1 MNDKI
6 WQIIEQAVQSFENT
20 QETPRL
26 LVLGATKVGKSSL
39 INAIFDKKLQAVNT
53 TESTTRKF
61 TTHEYAMDGTTILI
75 TDSPGYGEI
84 GHDEQYSRQVVTEAE
99 TAHAVTLVLKADE
112 NGYERDRR
120 IIGNAG
126 RDPDFFLEKPLLIAL
141 NQIDKVKP
149 TREWNPPYEWETPP
163 SDSDREKV
171 RNIKEKVSLVKS
183 QFKSVVGNRQ
193 MIVVPTMSDE
203 EEGTISGIDRPTMSD
218 KEEGTIFGIDR
229 FRLCLVEILPETAKY
244 HFARTAKLAEKAT
257 REILDRLD
265 READKIIKGAA
276 ASAAGV
282 VLVNPVP
289 ASDIAVLAPLQV
301 GMIIKLGAIYGK
313 TIDRNSAIEI
323 ISTLGAGLA
332 ARTVFQGVISLIP
345 GIKNVLGPPYAATA
359 TYGIGR
365 AAKAYFKGQGVPSS
379 GELRGE
385 VERELL
391 SQQKLLS
398 DKREG

>member
-6 WQIIEQAVQSFENT
+6 QQMIEQVIEQAVRGFEHT
-20 QETPRL
+20 QEDPHI
-26 LVLGATKVGKSSL
+26 LVLGATGVGKSSL
-39 INAIFDKKLQAVNT
+39 INAIFGEKLQAVNPVG
-53 TESTTRKF
+53 STTREF
-61 TTHEYAMDGTTILI
+61 TTHEYEMGGTIILI

-84 GHDEQYSRQVVTEAE
+84 GHDEQYSRQVVTKAA

-126 RDPDFFLEKPLLIAL
+126 RDPDFSLEKPLLISL

-149 TREWNPPYEWETPP
+149 IREWSPPYEWETPP
-163 SDSDREKV
+163 ADSDMGKV
-171 RNIKEKVSLVKS
+171 RNIKEKVSLVKN

-203 EEGTISGIDRPTMSD
+203 EEGTI
-218 KEEGTIFGIDR
+218 FGVDR
-229 FRLCLVEILPETAKY
+229 FKLCLLEILPETTKFR
-244 HFARTAKLAEKAT
+244 FARTAKLAEKAT
-257 REILDRLD
+257 KEVLRGLD

-276 ASAAGV
+276 ALAAGG

-289 ASDIAVLAPLQV
+289 ASDIAVLAPLQI

-313 TIDRNSAIEI
+313 TIDRNSAMEVIT
-323 ISTLGAGLA
+323 TLGLGVAV
-332 ARTVFQGVISLIP
+332 RTVFQGVILIIP
-345 GIKNVLGPPYAATA
+345 GVKNVLGPPVAAAA

-365 AAKAYFKGQGVPSS
+365 AAKSYFKGQGVPSS
-379 GELRGE
+379 EELRVE

>member
-6 WQIIEQAVQSFENT
+6 WQIIEQAVHSFENT

-39 INAIFDKKLQAVNT
+39 INAIFDEKLQAVNT
-53 TESTTRKF
+53 IESTTREF
-61 TTHEYAMDGTTILI
+61 TTHEYAMDGTPILI

-84 GHDEQYSRQVVTEAE
+84 GYDEQYSRQVVTEAG

-112 NGYERDRR
+112 NGYERDLR

-126 RDPDFFLEKPLLIAL
+126 RDPDFFLEKPLLIVL

-149 TREWNPPYEWETPP
+149 TREWNPPYEWETPL

-183 QFKSVVGNRQ
+183 QFKSVVGKRR

-203 EEGTISGIDRPTMSD
+203 EEGTI
-218 KEEGTIFGIDR
+218 FGIDR
-229 FRLCLVEILPETAKY
+229 FKLCLFEILPETARY

-257 REILDRLD
+257 REILDQLD
-265 READKIIKGAA
+265 READNIIKVSA
-276 ASAAGV
+276 ASAAGA

-289 ASDIAVLAPLQV
+289 ASDIAVLAPLQI

-313 TIDRNSAIEI
+313 TIDRDSALEVI
-323 ISTLGAGLA
+323 TALGTGLA
-332 ARTVFQGVISLIP
+332 ARTVFQGVISLLP
-345 GIKNVLGPPYAATA
+345 VAKNVLGPPFAAAA
-359 TYGIGR
+359 TYGMGR
-365 AAKAYFKGQGVPSS
+365 LAKAHFKGQGVPSS
-379 GELRGE
+379 EELRGE

-398 DKREG
+398 DKRGA

>member
-6 WQIIEQAVQSFENT
+6 RRIVEQAVQSFENT
-20 QETPRL
+20 QEDPRIL
-26 LVLGATKVGKSSL
+26 ILGATGVGKSSL
-39 INAIFDKKLQAVNT
+39 INAIFGKKLQEVNT
-53 TESTTRKF
+53 IVSTTRKF
-61 TTHEYAMDGTTILI
+61 TTHEYEMDGTTILI

-99 TAHAVTLVLKADE
+99 TSHAVTLVLKADE
-112 NGYERDRR
+112 KGYERDRR
-120 IIGNAG
+120 IIGDAG
-126 RDPDFFLEKPLLIAL
+126 RDPDFSLEKPLLIAL

-149 TREWNPPYEWETPP
+149 TREWSPPYEWETPP
-163 SDSDREKV
+163 SDSDPEKV
-171 RNIKEKVSLVKS
+171 RNIKEKVSLVKN

-193 MIVVPTMSDE
+193 TIVVPTMSDE
-203 EEGTISGIDRPTMSD
+203 EEGTTFEEEGTTFE
-218 KEEGTIFGIDR
+218 EEGTIFGVDR
-229 FRLCLVEILPETAKY
+229 FKLCLLEILPETTKFR
-244 HFARTAKLAEKAT
+244 FARTAKLAEKAT
-257 REILDRLD
+257 KEVLRGLD

-276 ASAAGV
+276 ALAAGG

-289 ASDIAVLAPLQV
+289 ASDIAVLAPLQI

-313 TIDRNSAIEI
+313 TIDRNSAMEVIT
-323 ISTLGAGLA
+323 TLGLGVAV
-332 ARTVFQGVISLIP
+332 RTVFQGVILIIP
-345 GIKNVLGPPYAATA
+345 GVKNVLGPPVAAAA

-379 GELRGE
+379 EELRGE
-385 VERELL
+385 IERELL

>member
-1 MNDKI
+1 MSGKLRPRTAI
-6 WQIIEQAVQSFENT
+6 W
-20 QETPRL
+20 
-26 LVLGATKVGKSSL
+26 
-39 INAIFDKKLQAVNT
+39 
-53 TESTTRKF
+53 
-61 TTHEYAMDGTTILI
+61 
-75 TDSPGYGEI
+75 
-84 GHDEQYSRQVVTEAE
+84 
-99 TAHAVTLVLKADE
+99 
-112 NGYERDRR
+112 
-120 IIGNAG
+120 
-126 RDPDFFLEKPLLIAL
+126 
-141 NQIDKVKP
+141 
-149 TREWNPPYEWETPP
+149 
-163 SDSDREKV
+163 EKV

-391 SQQKLLS
+391 KPAKIIERQERGVRDMALWPIAVPVAVALWLAKKLYDLWSEDDSPPSLPPPPRRPPLPTRGHFTRDCILVIGRTGAGKSSLINMLKEEDVLPTGDIGSTTRWLEGVSVDLGLRTVTFVDSPGYRRDSYGLRLSQWYQGMVL
-398 DKREG
+398 